1 MGYIVG
7 WIVLSIAV
15 GIWAGKW
22 GRDEGGWFFWSLFLS
37 PLLTGLILLASG
49 RDEDKLQSQE
59 LEAGRLKVCQFCA
72 ETIKSEAIICKHCG
86 KSCKA

>member
-22 GRDEGGWFFWSLFLS
+22 GRDEGGWFFGALFVS
-37 PLLTGLILLASG
+37 PLLAGLCLLACG
-49 RDEDKLQSQE
+49 RNEDKLINYE
-59 LEAGRLKVCQFCA
+59 LKTGRLKICKFCA
-72 ETIKSEAIICKHCG
+72 EAIKSEAIICKHCG
-86 KSCKA
+86 KACEA